1 MSRQALS
8 QPSPRGRRSKKT
20 PTEVCATEKMSTAVN
35 IPPQFEVIDRPL
47 DTQMTISMGPQH
59 PSTHG
64 VLRLELVLD
73 GEMVVRAI
81 PDIGY
86 LHTGMEKLFEY
97 KKYQQGIVITDRMDY
112 LNPLGNNL
120 AYVMAV
126 EKLLQIEIPERAQTI
141 RVLMCELQRIA
152 SHLVWLGTHAL
163 DLGAMTVFFYTF
175 REREKILNLIEAA
188 SGGRLTPS
196 YFRIGGLMMD
206 LPSGFERRVK
216 QFLDGFPKA
225 LDDFKKLITGNRIFQ
240 KRTQGVGFISGE
252 DAIDWGLSGP
262 SLRGSGVALDIRR
275 ANPYT
280 GYEKYDFEIVTEPD
294 GDVWARYLVRM
305 REMKESQKIVTQ
317 ALSRLKPGPVKA
329 DAPKVVLPGSRGD
342 EDAHGCSDSSL
353 PDRGRRIRCAGWRSL
368 PADRRFEGRTRRL
381 HKVHR
386 RTKAGAGAFSRA
398 EFCESVGA
406 AAHVARRD
414 DRRHRRD
421 YRIAGYCAGRNRQMI
436 CHRDTEKM
444 ATDKHGLA
452 QIRNPEIGVYLC
464 SSVADSRVIGISVA
478 ILKG

>member
-1 MSRQALS
+1 MSVS
-8 QPSPRGRRSKKT
+8 T
-20 PTEVCATEKMSTAVN
+20 PN
-35 IPPQFEVIDRPL
+35 LPPQFEVIDRPL

-73 GEMVVRAI
+73 GEMVVRTI

-126 EKLLQIEIPERAQTI
+126 EKLLELEIPERAQTI

-163 DLGAMTVFFYTF
+163 DIGAMTVFFYCF

-216 QFLDGFPKA
+216 QFT
-225 LDDFKKLITGNRIFQ
+225 DDFPGAADEFDSLLTGNRIFQ
-240 KRTQGVGFISGE
+240 KRTQNVGRISAE

-262 SLRGSGVALDIRR
+262 SLRGSGVSLDIRR

-280 GYEKYDFEIVTEPD
+280 GYEKYDFEVPIEYD
-294 GDVWARYLVRM
+294 CDVWARYMVRM
-305 REMKESQKIVTQ
+305 REMRESHKIVLQ
-317 ALSRLKPGPVKA
+317 ALSRLRPGPVKA
-329 DAPKVVLPGSRGD
+329 DAPKVVLPDR
-342 EDAHGCSDSSL
+342 EAMKTHMDALIHHFLIVAEGFDV
-353 PDRGRRIRCAGWRSL
+353 PAGEVYQAIEASKGEL
-368 PADRRFEGRTRRL
+368 
-381 HKVHR
+381 
-386 RTKAGAGAFSRA
+386 
-398 EFCESVGA
+398 
-406 AAHVARRD
+406 
-414 DRRHRRD
+414 
-421 YRIAGYCAGRNRQMI
+421 
-436 CHRDTEKM
+436 
-444 ATDKHGLA
+444 
-452 QIRNPEIGVYLC
+452 GVYVKSDGGPKPARVHFRGPSFVNL
-464 SSVADSRVIGISVA
+464 SALPLMAEGAMVADIVA
-478 ILKG
+478 IIGSLDIVLGEIDR

>member
-1 MSRQALS
+1 MDLKSEIRNPKS
-8 QPSPRGRRSKKT
+8 EIGT
-20 PTEVCATEKMSTAVN
+20 
-35 IPPQFEVIDRPL
+35 IPPQFEVVDRPL

-73 GEMVVRAI
+73 GEMVVKTT

-126 EKLLQIEIPERAQTI
+126 EKLLAMEIPERAQVI

-163 DLGAMTVFFYTF
+163 DIGAMTVFFYCF
-175 REREKILNLIEAA
+175 REREKIMNLIEAA

-216 QFLDGFPKA
+216 QFLDDFPRA
-225 LDDFKKLITGNRIFQ
+225 VEEFHKLLTGNRIFQ
-240 KRTQGVGFISGE
+240 KRTQDVGRISAE

-262 SLRGSGVALDIRR
+262 CLRGSGVNLDVRR

-280 GYEKYDFEIVTEPD
+280 GYEKYDFEIPTEAD

-305 REMKESQKIVTQ
+305 REMKESHKISAQ

-329 DAPKVVLPGSRGD
+329 DDPKVVLPDREAMKTHMDALIHHFLIVAEGFDVPAGEVYQPIEASKGELGVYVKSNGGPKPDRVHFRGPSFVNLS
-342 EDAHGCSDSSL
+342 AL
-353 PDRGRRIRCAGWRSL
+353 PDLA
-368 PADRRFEGRTRRL
+368 
-381 HKVHR
+381 K
-386 RTKAGAGAFSRA
+386 GA
-398 EFCESVGA
+398 
-406 AAHVARRD
+406 
-414 DRRHRRD
+414 
-421 YRIAGYCAGRNRQMI
+421 M
-436 CHRDTEKM
+436 
-444 ATDKHGLA
+444 
-452 QIRNPEIGVYLC
+452 
-464 SSVADSRVIGISVA
+464 VADIVA
-478 ILKG
+478 IIGSLDIVLGEIDR